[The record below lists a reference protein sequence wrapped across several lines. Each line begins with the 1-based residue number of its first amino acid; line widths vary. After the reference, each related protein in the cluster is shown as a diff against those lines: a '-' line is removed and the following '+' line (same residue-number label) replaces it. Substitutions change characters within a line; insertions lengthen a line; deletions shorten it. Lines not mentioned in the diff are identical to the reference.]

1 MKRNNLFS
9 LITMLFVLSFVFS
22 GCQNREDA
30 KLLIQHP
37 EEIAAVQLMVPSS
50 GEKYTMKQTDHRS
63 DVRDMIDYINQA
75 KKVDDKEQYD
85 GNPISGKLILI
96 YENNDRKTL
105 TYSEDI
111 IKFDGEFYEVEN
123 LRDYL
128 SDLYHNIGEEA
139 VLADE
144 NGGIIVEV
152 EAVEDSEPATTNP
165 VQETPAANAGDS
177 AITPPKIETQPV
189 EPVLPVTPAKKYF
202 NHTLE
207 NIEIYVADETALNYN
222 LDTQDSKDFMA
233 LLPLSQFVRQEK
245 TIELST
251 IDMSSGSFVRIN
263 SEDMDELAIFKN
275 VDQAKFTDRNG
286 SVEYYSIPNG
296 TYNVAI
302 SLAETFKEKGTN
314 VTFNE

>member
-1 MKRNNLFS
+1 M
-9 LITMLFVLSFVFS
+9 
-22 GCQNREDA
+22 
-30 KLLIQHP
+30 P
-37 EEIAAVQLMVPSS
+37 
-50 GEKYTMKQTDHRS
+50 
-63 DVRDMIDYINQA
+63 
-75 KKVDDKEQYD
+75 
-85 GNPISGKLILI
+85 
-96 YENNDRKTL
+96 
-105 TYSEDI
+105 
-111 IKFDGEFYEVEN
+111 
-123 LRDYL
+123 
-128 SDLYHNIGEEA
+128 
-139 VLADE
+139 
-144 NGGIIVEV
+144 
-152 EAVEDSEPATTNP
+152 
-165 VQETPAANAGDS
+165 
-177 AITPPKIETQPV
+177 
-189 EPVLPVTPAKKYF
+189 PVTPAKKYF